1 MAWTKHTP
9 KTHTNDRL
17 YSVKLVT
24 NNGNLVGYINLAGS
38 FIRAVLGK
46 EMETTTAGD
55 ILSIN
60 HGDFEAYINN
70 LNVVVEETTPS
81 TTTPLEQY

>member
-9 KTHTNDRL
+9 KPYTNDRL

-38 FIRAVLGK
+38 FIKAVLGK
-46 EMETTTAGD
+46 EMETVTAGD

-60 HGDFEAYINN
+60 HGNFETYINN
-70 LNVVVEETTPS
+70 LNVVVEETASS
-81 TTTPLEQY
+81 TTIPLDEY